1 MNDSDVNET
10 ALVTDLSQMIRIP
23 SVNRF
28 GGDDPDSPAE
38 AAMANYFEERLE
50 ALGLEVDSQTVADG
64 RRNVWGRLKGAGT
77 GPTVLL
83 AGHMD
88 TVGVAGYDAPFEPT
102 IKDGR
107 IYGRGSCDMK
117 AGLAAYLEVARILI
131 ASGEKLSGDLII
143 AGVIDEEHAM
153 LGSTHF
159 GRNGPKVDC
168 AIVAEPT
175 QLALCPAH
183 KGQILMTL
191 RTTGVSAHSSMPD
204 KGVNAIYHMGAVL
217 GALQNYAQTLS
228 TRTPDPFCGTPSF
241 SVGVI
246 RGGDNA
252 CSVPDFCEIDID
264 RRTIPGET
272 FDGVMAELNAVMKAA
287 KLACPELN
295 YSFETPFLNLPP
307 LDTAQDAAV
316 MQALQSACTQ
326 VRGHPSMVHVFP
338 GSTDAPNFNCPTV
351 ICGAGDLAQCHSLNE
366 YIEIEQIKDAVRIYL
381 HTIKTLMTKIG

>member
-1 MNDSDVNET
+1 MIKFDKT
-10 ALVTDLSQMIRIP
+10 ALIADLSQMIRIP

-28 GGDDPDSPAE
+28 GADDPADPAE
-38 AAMANYFEERLE
+38 AGMADFFEDRLT
-50 ALGLEVDSQTVADG
+50 ALGLDVDSHPVTDG

-77 GPTVLL
+77 GPTILL

-88 TVGVAGYDAPFEPT
+88 TVGVAGYDAPFEPAM
-102 IKDGR
+102 KDGR
-107 IYGRGSCDMK
+107 IFGRGSCDMK

-131 ASGEKLSGDLII
+131 ASGETLPGDLVI

-153 LGSTHF
+153 RGSVHLGI
-159 GRNGPKVDC
+159 NGPKVDC

-228 TRTPDPFCGTPSF
+228 TRTPDPFCGAPSF

-272 FDGVMAELNAVMKAA
+272 FESVMAELSAVMDDVQAT
-287 KLACPELN
+287 CPDLK
-295 YSFETPFLNLPP
+295 YSFEAPFLNLPP
-307 LDTAQDAAV
+307 LDTARNAPI
-316 MQALQSACTQ
+316 MQALQSACAQ
-326 VRGHPSMVHVFP
+326 VLGLPSPVQVFP

-366 YIEIEQIKDAVRIYL
+366 YIEIDQIKDAVHIYV
-381 HTIKTLMTKIG
+381 HAIKTLMTKIG